1 MIKHK
6 LIFVLLLLSLHG
18 RGQQSDLRTDLRS
31 ILASG
36 TYPNIDGVI
45 ISQNEHVL
53 FEEYFNGFARDSL
66 HDTRSSFKSIT
77 SLLTGSNFGNWRGK
91 LPFDILLKYVIPILE
106 SEHRAGSKN

>member
-6 LIFVLLLLSLHG
+6 LIFVLLLLSLHC

-45 ISQNEHVL
+45 ISQNEQVL

-77 SLLTGSNFGNWRGK
+77 SLLAGIAIDKGLFSIIRLRQWRAVYDDFRR
-91 LPFDILLKYVIPILE
+91 L
-106 SEHRAGSKN
+106 